1 MQSSLPLR
9 KIFIA
14 FFVLLT
20 LLSFVSL
27 RIPPHIFWPAAF
39 FSYSIPFFIG
49 INTIL
54 LIVALVRKNKIAIL
68 WFLLLAIGTPNLLR
82 AIQFNTV
89 ESLVGTNQVLSANA
103 SLFYNKKTK
112 ESFSSTMIEWLLND
126 SSSIK
131 CIQEYVTNPKSPEL
145 DITGKLKNLGYDGY
159 VFQAFTGKQDQIP
172 GLAIFSKNEI
182 INSGVV
188 WQDSKTLNAGIFA
201 DINYKKSIIRVY
213 NIHLSSLNLR
223 ARPRDLIGKI
233 SYIFYQ
239 LKNGSVKRSQQ
250 LESIINHMK
259 TSPYPYLVCGDFNE
273 TPYSYVYSRMRGELT
288 NAFEERGSGFGFTLN
303 QKPYFLRID
312 HQFFSKEF
320 KLQQYHVDNTMK
332 ISDHFPTYGYY
343 ILP

>member
-1 MQSSLPLR
+1 MQSSLTIR
-9 KIFIA
+9 KFFIA
-14 FFVLLT
+14 TLVLLT
-20 LLSFVSL
+20 LLSYASL
-27 RIPPHIFWPAAF
+27 RIPPHRFWPAAF
-39 FSYSIPFFIG
+39 LSYGIPLFIG
-49 INTIL
+49 INLILFIISLARKENIAFIWLLLL
-54 LIVALVRKNKIAIL
+54 LIGA
-68 WFLLLAIGTPNLLR
+68 PNLFR
-82 AIQFNTV
+82 AIQFNAV
-89 ESLVGTNQVLSANA
+89 ESLVGTRRVLSFNA
-103 SLFYNKKTK
+103 SLFYNKKIRQP
-112 ESFSSTMIEWLLND
+112 FSPDIIEWLLND

-131 CIQEYVTNPKSPEL
+131 CIQEYITNPKSREL

-172 GLAIFSKNEI
+172 GLAIFSKDEI

-213 NIHLSSLNLR
+213 NIHLTSLNLR
-223 ARPRDLIGKI
+223 ARPRDLNGKI

-288 NAFEERGSGFGFTLN
+288 NAFEERGNGFGFTLN

-320 KLQQYHVDNTMK
+320 KLQQYHVDDTMK